1 MKSSKAR
8 GISTLTNIH
17 GDAVQL
23 TALVT
28 GPDEKSHF
36 VDETVPYGDSSGPLQ
51 VTPTAPA
58 TSVSFRWVSKSFDF
72 DFHPAPRRRLV
83 VVLSGA
89 LEVTASSGEARRFE
103 LGDLLEVR
111 DTTGR
116 GHRSRSVGDAPLRS
130 AFIALDETLVHDRLE
145 PLTSAPPAE
154 AGSGVD
160 YTHNRED
167 AEGRSFTTPAHLP
180 FLYGG
185 PSGVVTPEIPL
196 TGLRYSHAGSDLD
209 YAWHPAPRRQLVLV
223 LSGGIAMEYG
233 SGQHHTVSAG
243 SFLVGEDTNGTGH
256 ISRAEDGK
264 ARFSIFAHLA

>member
-1 MKSSKAR
+1 MP
-8 GISTLTNIH
+8 NIH
-17 GDAVQL
+17 DDAVHL
-23 TALVT
+23 TAIVT
-28 GPDEKSHF
+28 EPDGETRF
-36 VDETVPYGDSSGPLQ
+36 ADETIPYADTSGPLQ

-58 TSVSFRWVSKSFDF
+58 VSISFRRVSGDFDF

-83 VVLSGA
+83 VVMEGR
-89 LEVTASSGEARRFE
+89 LEVTASNGEARTFG

-116 GHRSRSVGDAPLRS
+116 GHRSRSIDDGPLHS
-130 AFIALDETLVHDRLE
+130 AFIALDDDLVHDRLT
-145 PLTSAPPAE
+145 PLQSAPSA
-154 AGSGVD
+154 AGPGID

-167 AEGRSFTTPAHLP
+167 ASGRSFTTPAHLP

-185 PSGVVTPEIPL
+185 PSGMVTPEIPL
-196 TGLRYSHAGSDLD
+196 SGLRYSRAGADLD

-233 SGQHHTVSAG
+233 SGQHQTVSAG
-243 SFLVGEDTNGTGH
+243 EFLVGEDTNGKGH

-264 ARFSIFAHLA
+264 ARFSIFTHLA